1 MATATRH
8 LSSSSEG
15 KTPKAKINKEN
26 LRQALVLFK
35 YLKPHRGKFILG
47 LVFIA
52 LSAFTTSLFPLFL
65 GKMIDAASPGATLPG
80 MGSSSQFGLKN
91 IHWSLNTTLL
101 LIFAQLTVQTFFSFM
116 RVYLLTAV
124 GERSL
129 ADMRKD
135 VYSKLLTMPMSFF
148 TEKRVGELSNR
159 ISSDLSQIQ
168 DAISFTLAEFLRGI
182 FTLIIGLFFIFW
194 ISPKLALVMLSVVP
208 LLAIVAVV
216 FGKRIR
222 KMSRKT
228 QDQLADSGT
237 IVQETFQGISIVKA
251 FTSEFY
257 EISRYVKSLK
267 AVVSTAISNARYRGA
282 FVAFMIFSLF
292 GTLAFVVWFGGRMIQ
307 EPGSGFTIGSLIMFV
322 IFSMFVGGTFAGFA
336 DMFSQLQKTLG
347 ATQSVREILR
357 SDGETVDIKQVVI
370 ESQHILKGNVR
381 FEHVAFSY
389 PSRKDIQVLKDL
401 SLTARNGEQI
411 AIVGPSG
418 AGKSTIASLLLHFY
432 EPDKGTL
439 YFDERPAREFPL
451 SQLRRQMAFVP
462 QDVILFGGSIKEN
475 IAYGKPDA
483 SDEEI
488 IAAAKNANAHEFVK
502 RFPEQYETIVG
513 ERGIKLSGGQRQ
525 RIAIARAILKD
536 PAILILDEATSSL
549 DSESEQLVQDALDNL
564 MKGRTSFVIAHRLST
579 IRNADKIVLIDK
591 GIVSEAG
598 THTELM
604 NHNGLYRK
612 LNDMQF
618 DFGMVTQSPANELTI
633 SDSEGVQEPLQSKG

>member
-1 MATATRH
+1 M
-8 LSSSSEG
+8 
-15 KTPKAKINKEN
+15 
-26 LRQALVLFK
+26 
-35 YLKPHRGKFILG
+35 LG

-52 LSAFTTSLFPLFL
+52 LSAITTSLFPLFL
-65 GKMIDAASPGATLPG
+65 GKMIDAASPGASLPG
-80 MGSSSQFGLKN
+80 MNMNSKFSFGLKD

-101 LIFAQLTVQTFFSFM
+101 LIFCQLALQTIFSFM
-116 RVYLLTAV
+116 RVYLLTSA

-148 TEKRVGELSNR
+148 SERRVGELSNR

-168 DAISFTLAEFLRGI
+168 DAITFTLAEFLRGI
-182 FTLIIGLFFIFW
+182 FTLIIGLLVIFL
-194 ISPKLALVMLSVVP
+194 ISAKLALMMLAVVP
-208 LLAIVAVV
+208 LLAIVAVI
-216 FGKRIR
+216 FGKQIR

-237 IVQETFQGISIVKA
+237 IVQETFHGISIVKA
-251 FTSEFY
+251 FTSEY
-257 EISRYVKSLK
+257 HEVTRYVKSLK
-267 AVVSTAISNARYRGA
+267 AVVSLAISNGRYRGA

-292 GTLAFVVWFGGRMIQ
+292 GTLAFVVWNGGKMIH
-307 EPGSGFTIGSLIMFV
+307 SGDLTIGDLITFV
-322 IFSMFVGGTFAGFA
+322 IFSGFVGGTFAGFA

-357 SDGETVDIKQVVI
+357 SEGEAVDLKPI
-370 ESQHILKGNVR
+370 EVEPQHVLKGNVR

-389 PSRKDIQVLKDL
+389 PSRKDVPVLKDL
-401 SLTARNGEQI
+401 SLTASNGEQI

-432 EPDKGTL
+432 EPDSGTV
-439 YFDERPAREFPL
+439 YFDERPARAFPL

-483 SDEEI
+483 TEQEI
-488 IAAAKNANAHEFVK
+488 IMAAKNANAHSFIEK
-502 RFPEQYETIVG
+502 FPEQYETIVG

-549 DSESEQLVQDALDNL
+549 DSESEKLVQEALDNL

-579 IRNADKIVLIDK
+579 IRKADKIVLIDK

-598 THTELM
+598 THAQLM
-604 NHNGLYRK
+604 SHNGLYRK
-612 LNDMQF
+612 LNEMQF
-618 DFGMVTQSPANELTI
+618 EFGVVTQSPIVE
-633 SDSEGVQEPLQSKG
+633 EMKE